1 MTDIRS
7 VTVDQFVAAPRER
20 VWAALTEP
28 DLLARWWVGGDI
40 APIVGHR
47 FTLQMGQWGEI
58 PCEMVEVREPE
69 LLAYTFNTSWTLTWE
84 LVAEG
89 NGTRLL
95 LEHAAVRPRRPAG
108 PLRVREHGHRLAR
121 RRPPPPR
128 DRAGRA
134 RFADRSALTSEYM
147 RGNAQ
152 AAPRIGGQGAD
163 LWIYGAGCRLLR

>member
-69 LLAYTFNTSWTLTWE
+69 LLVYTFNTSWTLTWE

-95 LEHAAVRPRRPAG
+95 LEHAGFDLDDPQGRYAFENMGIGWRDAVLP
-108 PLRVREHGHRLAR
+108 RLATVL
-121 RRPPPPR
+121 
-128 DRAGRA
+128 A
-134 RFADRSALTSEYM
+134 E
-147 RGNAQ
+147 
-152 AAPRIGGQGAD
+152 QGSPTVPH
-163 LWIYGAGCRLLR
+163 